1 MTTQAR
7 ACDNILAHPAHF
19 YADGGI
25 LSCPG
30 VDPEPLP
37 GEQDRP
43 NAVVQGETWGH
54 LDEFDWTPEVL
65 HLTNAAAIV
74 VRLHQARTDSGSG
87 VLLARYTGAMAVWQE
102 LTGMDEPTALTYAY
116 SIATLTTP
124 ATATPIPF

>member
-1 MTTQAR
+1 MSEFKGVRYTSPAR
-7 ACDNILAHPAHF
+7 ACDDPAPHPAHF
-19 YADGGI
+19 YADGGM

-30 VDPEPLP
+30 IDPEPLP

-43 NAVVQGETWGH
+43 TGP
-54 LDEFDWTPEVL
+54 EFDWTPEVL